1 LQAVGVREVG
11 QYFVG
16 VLKGPIPP
24 DSNMSGERIGVYE
37 ITKPRRRRPGVQDTT
52 EEIKDSAVMS
62 EPIIIECRSEA
73 DIKGFLS
80 TGSTILDLSISG
92 MTDCNGRGGIPESRV
107 TELFG
112 PESSGKTYLAGE
124 LCGSAQ
130 RAGFDAIRM
139 RDLEGAFE
147 FSRAGVFGLN
157 PEDKRFHYKGPGHV
171 KCIEDLMGV
180 HTIGKGSGRKKV
192 FGEINRVA
200 RELNVNQRALDV
212 TDSITVLPCAL
223 ETEGKGKRA
232 AQARAAAI
240 SASSRQA
247 HADIATKRM
256 CVVLIN
262 QARQKATDIIEYGLK
277 RVVKFESSGG
287 QATKHWYSVR
297 VYLEEKGLIRDKE
310 GGPIL
315 GVKIWAFI
323 YKNKVDKPY
332 RSCIFSLLWDY
343 GIDDIRDNINWLK
356 EHSEIIGAK
365 GQWYS
370 MPGRKKIQSLPD
382 FIKFVETKGLE
393 EEVANY
399 VRTEWRK
406 LQKPPDRKPRVR

>member
-1 LQAVGVREVG
+1 
-11 QYFVG
+11 
-16 VLKGPIPP
+16 
-24 DSNMSGERIGVYE
+24 M
-37 ITKPRRRRPGVQDTT
+37 TKPRRRRPEVQDTT
-52 EEIKDSAVMS
+52 EEIKDSEVMN
-62 EPIIIECRSEA
+62 EPIIVECRSEA
-73 DIKGFLS
+73 DIKGYLS

-92 MTDCNGRGGIPESRV
+92 MADCNGRGGIPESRV
-107 TELFG
+107 VELFG

-130 RAGFDAIRM
+130 REGFDAIRM

-147 FSRAGVFGLN
+147 FSRARIFGLN
-157 PEDKRFHYKGPGHV
+157 PEDERFHYRGPGHV

-180 HTIGKGSGRKKV
+180 HTTGTGRARKKV
-192 FGEINRVA
+192 YGRINKAA
-200 RELNVNQRALDV
+200 RELGEDERALDV

-247 HADIATKRM
+247 HAAIATKRM

-262 QARQKATDIIEYGLK
+262 QARQKASDIFEYGLK
-277 RVVKFESSGG
+277 RVVKYESSGG

-297 VYLEEKGLIRDKE
+297 VYLEEKGLIQDKE

-315 GVKIWAFI
+315 GVRIWAFI

-332 RSCIFSLLWDY
+332 RACTFSVLWDY
-343 GIDDIRDNINWLK
+343 GIDDIRDNVHWLR
-356 EHSEIIGAK
+356 EHSEILGAK
-365 GQWYS
+365 SQWYS

-382 FIKFVETKGLE
+382 FIKFVEGKGLE
-393 EEVANY
+393 DELANY
-399 VRTEWRK
+399 VRTEWKK